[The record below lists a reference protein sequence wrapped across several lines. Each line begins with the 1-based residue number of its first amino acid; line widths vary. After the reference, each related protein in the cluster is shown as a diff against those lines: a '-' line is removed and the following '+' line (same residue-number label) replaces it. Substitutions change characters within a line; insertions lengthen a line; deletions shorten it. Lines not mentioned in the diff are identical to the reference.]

1 MKRLFKNILLIVV
14 CAMVAI
20 PAMAQQRGDYKQF
33 RENIREYKH
42 KYFQQKL
49 DMTSEQA
56 NEFFELYDKMEDEI
70 NQLHEDARTIET
82 KYYDAPD
89 GTVTDTEYGIA
100 TKALTESK
108 CKEAEIE
115 KQYYE
120 EFDKI
125 LSKRQLFEL
134 RKVEREFTRQ
144 LLKYHHRN
152 GKKEN
157 K

>member
-1 MKRLFKNILLIVV
+1 MKRLFKHILLIVV
-14 CAMVAI
+14 CAMVAL
-20 PAMAQQRGDYKQF
+20 PAMAQQRGDYRQF

-70 NQLHEDARTIET
+70 NQLQEDARTIET
-82 KYYDAPD
+82 KYYDAPE
-89 GTVTDTEYGIA
+89 GTVTDIEYETA

-144 LLKYHHRN
+144 LLKYHHRK

>member
-1 MKRLFKNILLIVV
+1 MRRLSKNLLLVVV

-49 DMTSEQA
+49 NMSSEQA

-70 NQLHEDARTIET
+70 NQLHDDARTIET
-82 KYYDAPD
+82 KYNDAPE
-89 GTVTDTEYGIA
+89 GTVTDIEYETA
-100 TKALTESK
+100 TKALMESK

-152 GKKEN
+152 GKNRN

>member
-20 PAMAQQRGDYKQF
+20 PAMAQQRGDYRQF

-70 NQLHEDARTIET
+70 NQINLDARTIES
-82 KYYDAPD
+82 KYSEAAE
-89 GTVTDTEYGIA
+89 GTVTDIEYETA
-100 TKALTESK
+100 TNALIESK
-108 CKEAEIE
+108 CREAEIE

-120 EFDKI
+120 EFGKI